1 MIILIGTKISH
12 CGRSKKIPIYL
23 QQQPLRVL
31 MEEYSGRTGTTMSSL
46 QFWFD
51 GEIVSPAD
59 SAESLEME
67 DGDCLDVN
75 YLTEIVI
82 D

>member
-1 MIILIGTKISH
+1 
-12 CGRSKKIPIYL
+12 
-23 QQQPLRVL
+23 